1 MNTMPNQ
8 TADQR
13 IREIPT
19 WARRYAQNRT
29 LGVIVGLIVFCAGAG
44 VFAGLGLLLG
54 HAWQAEDTVQMAV
67 WGVVTAAFATFWL
80 WFSFF
85 GAKGVMSAAV
95 ERIYA
100 REGQAAAS
108 PAPEAFPVRMA
119 LPVAFVF
126 MFCVLASVLLGI
138 LGLLPIRLMQPISA
152 LYCVPFMLYMG
163 LIQPK
168 TGSPFMLLWPALY
181 ALHAVLLV
189 AGAPIYFD
197 DPYVGLNMLIPV
209 AGYGLI
215 AALAGHIYSRYAL
228 RRLKAAAS
236 PDGN

>member
-1 MNTMPNQ
+1 MSNEISNQ
-8 TADQR
+8 K
-13 IREIPT
+13 IREIPI

-44 VFAGLGLLLG
+44 VFAGLGLLIG
-54 HAWQAEDTVQMAV
+54 HAWQTGNTVLMAV
-67 WGVVTAAFATFWL
+67 WGLVTAAFATFWL

-85 GAKGVMSAAV
+85 GAHRFIAAAV

-100 REGQAAAS
+100 REGQAAAG

-126 MFCVLASVLLGI
+126 MFCVLASVVLGL
-138 LGLLPIRLMQPISA
+138 LGLLPIRLMQPVSA
-152 LYCVPFMLYMG
+152 LYCVPFMLY
-163 LIQPK
+163 LAVIQPR

-197 DPYVGLNMLIPV
+197 GPYVGLNMLIPV
-209 AGYGLI
+209 AGYGLL

-228 RRLKAAAS
+228 SRLKAAAAPES
-236 PDGN
+236 K